1 MLTDFYS
8 ELAFKAEDLRDRMDS
23 LTTEQLQQLAGIEDM
38 LEEGQHTS
46 LVGLTAEESA
56 DVWSTANVTGDPL
69 VDKWEQEIAAGLTP
83 DLNEEQVSSG

>member
-1 MLTDFYS
+1 VLTDFYS

-46 LVGLTAEESA
+46 LVGLTSEESA
-56 DVWSTANVTGDPL
+56 DVWSTANVTRDPL
-69 VDKWEQEIAAGLTP
+69 INKWEREIAAGMTP
-83 DLNEEQVSSG
+83 DLDEEEAVSG